1 MRSPALL
8 ALVLAAGPAFAAG
21 DAPPAS
27 EPAAIDAQPS
37 PGMFSRF
44 DISLGLDGGGAPM
57 FRDTPDG
64 QLSDTSAFRQGVQ
77 LAMRFGEPTHDAH
90 CVGLALGYAGLARS
104 ADRKLGAFDTKL
116 LYAAGGATEVQVGL
130 GYRVGLASTG
140 FRLSDGSTPYSGPL
154 GSVELRHV
162 FLREGEA
169 IPVGLAASLYGEGVV
184 HGTWTTA
191 FVGTRIEFLF
201 RKPS

>member
-1 MRSPALL
+1 MRPLALL
-8 ALVLAAGPAFAAG
+8 ALVIAASPAVAA
-21 DAPPAS
+21 DAPPTTES
-27 EPAAIDAQPS
+27 PSIDAQAS

-64 QLSDTSAFRQGVQ
+64 QLSDTSAFRQGIQ
-77 LAMRFGEPTHDAH
+77 LAMRFGDPTKDAH
-90 CVGLALGYAGLARS
+90 SVGLALGYAGLARS

-162 FLREGEA
+162 FLREGEKV
-169 IPVGLAASLYGEGVV
+169 PVGLAASLFGEGVV

-201 RKPS
+201 RKSS